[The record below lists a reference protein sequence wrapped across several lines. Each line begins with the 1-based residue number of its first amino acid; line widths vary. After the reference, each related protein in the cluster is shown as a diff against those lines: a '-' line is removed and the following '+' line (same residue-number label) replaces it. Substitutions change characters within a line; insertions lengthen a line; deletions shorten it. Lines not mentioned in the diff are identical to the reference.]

1 MIETH
6 ELVKQFG
13 NATAVDRL
21 TLSVPRG
28 EIFAFLGPNG
38 AGKTTTVRML
48 ACLIAPT
55 SGQATVAG
63 HDVAREQDAIRSRIG
78 ILTEAPGLY
87 EKLSA
92 AQNLTFFAKLYGLP
106 SATQDKQVRRYLE
119 LLGLWARRDEP
130 CAKSYRRRHR

>member
-6 ELVKQFG
+6 SLNKRFDG
-13 NATAVDRL
+13 TLAVSDLNL
-21 TLSVPRG
+21 TVHDG
-28 EIFAFLGPNG
+28 EIFALLGPNG

-55 SGQATVAG
+55 SGAALVAG
-63 HDVAREQDAIRSRIG
+63 HTVGAESNAIRARIG

-92 AQNLTFFAKLYGLP
+92 GQNLDFYARLHGLDA
-106 SATQDKQVRRYLE
+106 STRQ
-119 LLGLWARRDEP
+119 
-130 CAKSYRRRHR
+130 